1 MGINQVDGFLCHAI
15 VQGMETMA
23 SIVRE
28 ILNAAL
34 KAANPAD
41 AVERECGRI
50 RSLYGSGDYSR
61 LLVVGFGKAA
71 IPMARAM
78 EKSLG
83 DLITIG
89 TVITKYGHGATQ
101 SLKRVLVHE
110 AGHPLPDQNGVNGTE
125 EIAALA
131 CSADERTLAVVLIS
145 GGGSALFVSPAEGI
159 SLVEKQ
165 ETTSLLLR
173 AGAEIQ
179 ELNAVRKHLSRVKG
193 GRLAGLLY
201 PAATVSL
208 ILSDVIGDPLEVIA
222 SGPTSPDCTTFADAL
237 DVLGRYDLLG
247 RAPQGV
253 VGRLE
258 DGRKGVIPETP
269 KQGDP
274 VFGNV
279 ENVIIGSNRLALNAA
294 KSAAETLGMRADI
307 LSAEIAGAAEAAGRS
322 LAFKALTAKLHK
334 GDRTPT
340 CLISGGETT
349 VTVTGTGKGGR
360 NMELALAFALEIEGV
375 PGITLL
381 SAGTDGTDGP
391 TDAAGAVVD
400 GMTIVR
406 ARLRG
411 LDPDE
416 YLRNNDSYTFFRKA
430 GGLLITGPTGTNVM
444 DMQIVVIE

>member
-1 MGINQVDGFLCHAI
+1 MGINQVDGLLRRAI

-23 SIVRE
+23 SIVKE
-28 ILNAAL
+28 ILSAAL
-34 KAANPAD
+34 KASNPAE

-50 RSLYGSGDYSR
+50 RSIYGSGGYSR

-71 IPMARAM
+71 VPMARAL
-78 EKSLG
+78 EKSIG
-83 DLITIG
+83 ALITDG
-89 TVITKYGHGATQ
+89 AVITKYGHSVNHG
-101 SLKRVLVHE
+101 LNKVRVLE
-110 AGHPLPDQNGVNGTE
+110 AGHPLPDQNGVNGSE
-125 EIAALA
+125 EIVALGE
-131 CSADERTLAVVLIS
+131 SSDESTLAVVLIS

-159 SLVEKQ
+159 SLEEKQ

-208 ILSDVIGDPLEVIA
+208 ILSDVIGDPLDVIA

-247 RAPQGV
+247 RAPQAV
-253 VGRLE
+253 VRHLE
-258 DGRKGVIPETP
+258 NGRKGVIPETP

-279 ENVIIGSNRLALNAA
+279 ENVIVGSNRLALNAA
-294 KSAAETLGMRADI
+294 KSAAESLGMRADI
-307 LSAEIAGAAEAAGRS
+307 LSAEIAGEAEAAGRS
-322 LAFKALTAKLHK
+322 LAFKALTVKLRK
-334 GDRTPT
+334 GTLAPS

-360 NMELALAFALEIEGV
+360 NMELALAFAIEIEGI

-400 GMTIVR
+400 GMTVVR
-406 ARLRG
+406 ARSQG

-416 YLRNNDSYTFFRKA
+416 YLRNNDSYTFFREA

>member
-1 MGINQVDGFLCHAI
+1 MGLNEVDGFLRHAI
-15 VQGMETMA
+15 VHVMETMA
-23 SIVRE
+23 RFVKE
-28 ILNAAL
+28 ILSAAL

-50 RSLYGSGDYSR
+50 RSLYGSGGYSR
-61 LLVVGFGKAA
+61 LLVIGFGKAA
-71 IPMARAM
+71 VPMARAL
-78 EKSLG
+78 EESLG
-83 DLITIG
+83 ELIAG
-89 TVITKYGHGATQ
+89 GVVITKYGHGATPA
-101 SLKRVLVHE
+101 LKRVRVQE

-125 EIAALA
+125 EIVALA
-131 CSADERTLAVVLIS
+131 GAADERTLAVVLVS

-165 ETTSLLLR
+165 ETTSLLLS

-179 ELNAVRKHLSRVKG
+179 ELNAVRKHLSKVKG

-208 ILSDVIGDPLEVIA
+208 VLSDVIGDPLDVIA
-222 SGPTSPDCTTFADAL
+222 SGPTAPDSTTYGDAL
-237 DVLGRYDLLG
+237 DTLGKYGLLG
-247 RAPQGV
+247 HVPQAV
-253 VGRLE
+253 VKSLE
-258 DGRKGVIPETP
+258 NGRKGVLAETP
-269 KQGDP
+269 KHGNP
-274 VFGNV
+274 VFGKV

-294 KSAAETLGMRADI
+294 KSAAETLGMRAEI
-307 LSAEIAGAAEAAGRS
+307 LSAEIAGEAEAAGRS
-322 LAFKALTAKLHK
+322 LAFKALAAKLRK
-334 GDRTPT
+334 GTLAPS

-349 VTVTGTGKGGR
+349 VTVTGTGNGGR
-360 NMELALAFALEIEGV
+360 NMELALAFAIEIEGV

-406 ARLRG
+406 ARSRG

-416 YLRNNDSYTFFRKA
+416 YLRNNDSYTFFREA

>member
-1 MGINQVDGFLCHAI
+1 
-15 VQGMETMA
+15 METMA

-28 ILNAAL
+28 ILSAAL

-83 DLITIG
+83 ELITIG
-89 TVITKYGHGATQ
+89 AVITKYGHGATQ
-101 SLKRVLVHE
+101 ALKRVRVQE

-131 CSADERTLAVVLIS
+131 GSADERTLAAVLIS

-201 PAATVSL
+201 PAAIVSL

-247 RAPQGV
+247 RAPQAV
-253 VGRLE
+253 VRRLE
-258 DGRKGVIPETP
+258 NGRKGVIPETP

-307 LSAEIAGAAEAAGRS
+307 LSAEIAGEAEAAGRS
-322 LAFKALTAKLHK
+322 LAFKALTAKLRK
-334 GDRTPT
+334 DGGAPA

-349 VTVTGTGKGGR
+349 VSVTGSGIGGR
-360 NMELALAFALEIEGV
+360 NMELALAFAIEIEGV

-406 ARLRG
+406 ARARG

-416 YLRNNDSYTFFRKA
+416 YLRNNDSYTFFRDA